1 MTHKN
6 REMGIGEGQHHL
18 QIFDLENCE
27 MGMVIDVYGNKFD
40 FSGFFKQDFY
50 SIEKTLM
57 NT

>member
-18 QIFDLENCE
+18 HIFDLENCE

-40 FSGFFKQDFY
+40 FSGFLSKIFAALKKR
-50 SIEKTLM
+50 S
-57 NT
+57 